1 MTAWNDFVKS
11 FARKNKITYGCALTD
26 PRCSV
31 EYHRSLGRKETEATR
46 QRKQKIFEGIKK
58 KTEYETKIVR
68 PEELAEAEPSLV
80 RSADAPKGLSPKNII
95 IKKKP
100 KEYPHEELVEAEP
113 YFEPK
118 NLVIKKKE
126 VPPPPPKKKKIPLP
140 PPPPKAPIEATKA
153 KYEMEGD
160 IGEMLMFYY
169 DFLASKEEVLEPK
182 NLVNFHDKEIP
193 KVKALLDKAE
203 TFLTN
208 KVEPIVAKYQ
218 EFLNYFF
225 PGEKFDSKDYD
236 QGGVTHS
243 KSIDSVEGVENIIKT
258 SKQMVGKYATRF
270 KKIDKLMASHKRVGV
285 APRKEA
291 SSTEKIVGNIS
302 TAPPEQQ
309 KIIRIAD
316 ALRSYLKGIY
326 ETQYNLTNAYKS
338 LQKENPHHFN
348 EAEIKRIGKLFLDAI
363 KKLSADRYLKKY
375 NEVQEQYFAK
385 PEIIS
390 KNSEILEPPNE
401 NSIYSYL
408 GARKKTFPL
417 TVEKVRREI
426 NNELKETDFTISL
439 FEDELR
445 KIGSV

>member
-1 MTAWNDFVKS
+1 
-11 FARKNKITYGCALTD
+11 
-26 PRCSV
+26 
-31 EYHRSLGRKETEATR
+31 
-46 QRKQKIFEGIKK
+46 
-58 KTEYETKIVR
+58 
-68 PEELAEAEPSLV
+68 
-80 RSADAPKGLSPKNII
+80 
-95 IKKKP
+95 
-100 KEYPHEELVEAEP
+100 
-113 YFEPK
+113 
-118 NLVIKKKE
+118 
-126 VPPPPPKKKKIPLP
+126 
-140 PPPPKAPIEATKA
+140 
-153 KYEMEGD
+153 
-160 IGEMLMFYY
+160 
-169 DFLASKEEVLEPK
+169 
-182 NLVNFHDKEIP
+182 
-193 KVKALLDKAE
+193 
-203 TFLTN
+203 
-208 KVEPIVAKYQ
+208 
-218 EFLNYFF
+218 
-225 PGEKFDSKDYD
+225 
-236 QGGVTHS
+236 
-243 KSIDSVEGVENIIKT
+243 
-258 SKQMVGKYATRF
+258 
-270 KKIDKLMASHKRVGV
+270 MASHKRVG
-285 APRKEA
+285 ATPRKEA